1 MAIWYWLQQCCS
13 ACTWTT
19 AEKQTAQQLYV
30 VENQEN
36 SGSEML
42 KDMFEDVGV
51 SLNKVWDI
59 PLFIV
64 SFPRRNILK
73 YKL

>member
-13 ACTWTT
+13 ACTWAT

-36 SGSEML
+36 SGSEIL

-51 SLNKVWDI
+51 SLNKV
-59 PLFIV
+59 
-64 SFPRRNILK
+64 
-73 YKL
+73 